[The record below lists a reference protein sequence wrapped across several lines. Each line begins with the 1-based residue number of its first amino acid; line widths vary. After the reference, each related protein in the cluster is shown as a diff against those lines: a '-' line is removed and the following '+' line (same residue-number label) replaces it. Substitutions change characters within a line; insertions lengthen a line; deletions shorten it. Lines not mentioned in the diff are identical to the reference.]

1 MQTFHKLDDVPRD
14 FGPTLVSVGNFDG
27 VHRAH
32 RHVLD
37 EIVQRAKT
45 MSAQSVAVTF
55 DPHPARILRPD
66 QNLKL
71 LTPLPEKL
79 CLLEA
84 TGVDA
89 VLLLPFSR
97 DLSLMTPRQFAHE
110 ILKKRLHAREVHE
123 GYNFHF
129 GHKAAGNIHV
139 LRELGREKDMGFEVH
154 DYPEMRL
161 RGESVSSSHIRKL
174 LSEGRVSRAR
184 HLLARPFSILS
195 TAGRGRG
202 YGAKYTV
209 PTINLAHYEELVPKD
224 GVYIT
229 RTRIGSGDK
238 GGHNDDCF
246 DSVTNVG
253 NRPTFGA
260 DSFAIETHLLNFH
273 PLELSAE
280 TEVEIHFLDRL
291 RDEIRFPSV
300 EALKEQIGRDVRKA
314 QRYLR
319 RLKRHDEFTMSS

>member
-1 MQTFHKLDDVPRD
+1 VQTFHQLDDIPRD
-14 FGPTLVSVGNFDG
+14 FGPTMVSVGNFDG

-32 RHVLD
+32 RAVLD
-37 EIVQRAKT
+37 EIVRRAK
-45 MSAQSVAVTF
+45 AAKAHSVVVTF
-55 DPHPARILRPD
+55 EPHPARILRPD
-66 QNLKL
+66 HAPKL

-79 CLLEA
+79 RLLEA
-84 TGVDA
+84 AEIDA

-97 DLSLMTPRQFAHE
+97 DLSLMTPHRFAHD
-110 ILKKRLHAREVHE
+110 ILKMRLHAREVHE
-123 GYNFHF
+123 GYNFRF
-129 GHKAAGNIHV
+129 GHKAAGHV
-139 LRELGREKDMGFEVH
+139 DLLREFGREMEFEVH

-174 LSEGRVSRAR
+174 LYEGRVSRAR
-184 HLLARPFSILS
+184 HLLGRPFSILS

-209 PTINLAHYEELVPKD
+209 PTINLAHYEEIVPKD

-229 RTRIGSGDK
+229 RTRIG
-238 GGHNDDCF
+238 GGNKSECF

-291 RDEIRFPSV
+291 RDEIKFPSAEV
-300 EALKEQIGRDVRKA
+300 LKEQIGRDVRKA
-314 QRYLR
+314 QKYLR
-319 RLKRHDEFTMSS
+319 RLEQAEAGS

>member
-1 MQTFHKLDDVPRD
+1 MEIFHKLADVPAG

-32 RHVLD
+32 RFVLN
-37 EIVQRAKT
+37 EIVKRAKDLNAKS
-45 MSAQSVAVTF
+45 MAVTF
-55 DPHPARILRPD
+55 EPHPARILRPD
-66 QNLKL
+66 SNLKL
-71 LTPLPEKL
+71 LTPTPEKL
-79 CLLEA
+79 RLLA
-84 TGVDA
+84 STGIDA
-89 VLLLPFSR
+89 VLLVPFTR
-97 DLSLMTPRQFAHE
+97 DLSLMTPREFAQE
-110 ILKKRLHAREVHE
+110 ILKKRLRVSEVHE

-129 GHKAAGNIHV
+129 GHKASGNIQT
-139 LRELGREKDMGFEVH
+139 LRELGREMGFEVH

-161 RGESVSSSHIRKL
+161 RGEPVSSSHIRKL
-174 LSEGRVSRAR
+174 LREGRVSRAR

-209 PTINLAHYEELVPKD
+209 PTINLARYEELVPKD

-229 RTRIGSGDK
+229 RTRVGDE
-238 GGHNDDCF
+238 CF

-260 DSFAIETHLLNFH
+260 DSFAVESHLLNFH
-273 PLELSAE
+273 PLQVTAD

-291 RDEIRFPSV
+291 RDEIKFPSV
-300 EALKEQIGRDVRKA
+300 EALREQIGRDVAKA
-314 QRYLR
+314 QKYFR
-319 RLKRHDEFTMSS
+319 RLVVRSG

>member
-1 MQTFHKLDDVPRD
+1 MNIFHHLDDVPHD
-14 FGPTLVSVGNFDG
+14 FGPALVSVGNFDG

-32 RHVLD
+32 RHVID
-37 EIVQRAKT
+37 EIVRRAK
-45 MSAQSVAVTF
+45 AEGAHSVVVTF
-55 DPHPARILRPD
+55 EPHPARILRPD
-66 QNLKL
+66 HTFKL

-79 CLLEA
+79 RLLEA
-84 TGVDA
+84 TGIDA

-97 DLSLMTPRQFAHE
+97 DLSLMTPHQFAHE
-110 ILKKRLHAREVHE
+110 ILKKRLRAREVHE

-129 GHKAAGNIHV
+129 GHKAAGNIEM
-139 LRELGREKDMGFEVH
+139 LRELGREMGFEVH

-161 RGESVSSSHIRKL
+161 RGENVSSSHIRKL
-174 LSEGRVSRAR
+174 LFDGRVSRAR
-184 HLLARPFSILS
+184 HLLGRPFSILS

-238 GGHNDDCF
+238 NECF

-273 PLELSAE
+273 PIELSAE
-280 TEVEIHFLDRL
+280 TEVELHFLDRL
-291 RDEIRFPSV
+291 RDEIKFPSV

-314 QRYLR
+314 QKYLR
-319 RLKRHDEFTMSS
+319 RLGRSLTG

>member
-1 MQTFHKLDDVPRD
+1 MLTFHQLDDIPRD
-14 FGPTLVSVGNFDG
+14 FGPTVLSVGNFDG

-32 RHVLD
+32 RAVVD
-37 EIVQRAKT
+37 EIVRQAK
-45 MSAQSVAVTF
+45 AENAHSVVVTF
-55 DPHPARILRPD
+55 EPHPARILRPD
-66 QNLKL
+66 HTFKL

-79 CLLEA
+79 RLLE
-84 TGVDA
+84 TTRVDA

-97 DLSLMTPRQFAHE
+97 DLSLMTPHQFAHE
-110 ILKKRLHAREVHE
+110 VLKKRLHAREVHE

-129 GHKAAGNIHV
+129 GHKAEGNIGR
-139 LRELGREKDMGFEVH
+139 LRELGREMAFDVR

-161 RGESVSSSHIRKL
+161 RGERVSSSHIRKL

-184 HLLARPFSILS
+184 HLLGRPFSILS

-238 GGHNDDCF
+238 NECF

-253 NRPTFGA
+253 NRPTFGTG
-260 DSFAIETHLLNFH
+260 SFAIETHLLNFH
-273 PLELSAE
+273 PLELAAE
-280 TEVEIHFLDRL
+280 TEVELHFLDRL
-291 RDEIRFPSV
+291 RDEIKFPSI
-300 EALKEQIGRDVRKA
+300 EALKEQIGKDVRKA
-314 QRYLR
+314 QKYLR
-319 RLKRHDEFTMSS
+319 RLGRQ

>member
-1 MQTFHKLDDVPRD
+1 MQTFHQLDDVPRD
-14 FGPTLVSVGNFDG
+14 FGPAILSVGNFDG

-32 RHVLD
+32 RHVID
-37 EIVQRAKT
+37 EIVRRAKT
-45 MSAQSVAVTF
+45 ENAHSMAVSF
-55 DPHPARILRPD
+55 EPHPARILHPD
-66 QNLKL
+66 HNFKL

-79 CLLEA
+79 LLLEA

-89 VLLLPFSR
+89 VLLLAFTR

-110 ILKKRLHAREVHE
+110 ILRKRLHAREVHE

-129 GHKAAGNIHV
+129 GHKAAGNIQV
-139 LRELGREKDMGFEVH
+139 LRDLGREMGFEVH

-161 RGESVSSSHIRKL
+161 RGEPVSSSHIRKL

-224 GVYIT
+224 GVYVT
-229 RTRIGSGDK
+229 RTRVGDE
-238 GGHNDDCF
+238 CF

-253 NRPTFGA
+253 NRPTFGS
-260 DSFAIETHLLNFH
+260 DSFAIESHLLNFH

-291 RDEIRFPSV
+291 RDEIKFPSV
-300 EALKEQIGRDVRKA
+300 DALREQIGRDVRKA
-314 QRYLR
+314 QKYLR
-319 RLKRHDEFTMSS
+319 RLGQFWTLRESRW